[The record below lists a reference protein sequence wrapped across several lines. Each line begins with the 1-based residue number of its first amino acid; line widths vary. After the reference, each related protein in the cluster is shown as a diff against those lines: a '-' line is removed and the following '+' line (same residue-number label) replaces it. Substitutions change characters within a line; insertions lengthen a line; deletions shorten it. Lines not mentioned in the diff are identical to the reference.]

1 MNPQEKMDELIQ
13 AGKPL
18 ARLYAELEEWEDIKE
33 TAQTV
38 ISQAE
43 SAQER
48 IKVQIGQE
56 IGKIR
61 AVNIEDGETASESD
75 APLHSDFSVVIVSDE
90 IMSAWKGLGGK

>member
-1 MNPQEKMDELIQ
+1 MNPQEKMGELIQ

-33 TAQTV
+33 TARTV

-61 AVNIEDGETASESD
+61 AVKIEDGASVMTVKKWQC
-75 APLHSDFSVVIVSDE
+75 SDFCRSIPGCAICKE
-90 IMSAWKGLGGK
+90 EGTK